1 MADQYFSRKP
11 ASRRAPSEFQVT
23 IRGHAFTFL
32 TDAGV
37 FSRGSLDRG
46 SELLVDALDL
56 GRCELVL
63 DIGCGYG
70 AIGIAAARMTEGG
83 RVILTD
89 VNERAAGLARKN
101 LRANGIANAEVREGD
116 LYAPVSGLRFDHIL
130 CNPPIRAGRSI
141 VDRIVHEAPAHLLD
155 GGSLWIVART
165 RQGADAIRARME
177 RAFGNAAVVR
187 RGSGYKV
194 LRSTK
199 ATPEAGTVVGPG
211 TGSRSASRADPG
223 DRRRGR
229 FADVGRTA
237 RIPRRNGGRELAD
250 GRSREIHGAGT
261 WPKRVRSTSA
271 I

>member
-37 FSRGSLDRG
+37 FSRGSPAPGPAPPAAPPLPALP
-46 SELLVDALDL
+46 SPHLL
-56 GRCELVL
+56 
-63 DIGCGYG
+63 
-70 AIGIAAARMTEGG
+70 
-83 RVILTD
+83 
-89 VNERAAGLARKN
+89 
-101 LRANGIANAEVREGD
+101 
-116 LYAPVSGLRFDHIL
+116 AP
-130 CNPPIRAGRSI
+130 PPIRAGRSI

-177 RAFGNAAVVR
+177 RAFGNVAVVR

-199 ATPEAGTVVGPG
+199 ATTEAGTVVGPG
-211 TGSRSASRADPG
+211 TGSGGAFRAEPG
-223 DRRRGR
+223 G
-229 FADVGRTA
+229 
-237 RIPRRNGGRELAD
+237 
-250 GRSREIHGAGT
+250 
-261 WPKRVRSTSA
+261 
-271 I
+271 